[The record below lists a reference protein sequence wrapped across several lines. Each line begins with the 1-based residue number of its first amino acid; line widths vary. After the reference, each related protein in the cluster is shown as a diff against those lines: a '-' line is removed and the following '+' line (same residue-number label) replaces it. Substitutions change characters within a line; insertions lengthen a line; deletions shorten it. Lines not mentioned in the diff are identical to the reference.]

1 MPSPVYIKDGFFVH
15 GNGKAYYLESIAR
28 KVIKEMKGEKV
39 EYDDIEKFLCRKSIH
54 NKRI

>member
-28 KVIKEMKGEKV
+28 KVIKEMKGKKV
-39 EYDDIEKFLCRKSIH
+39 EYDDIEKAFM
-54 NKRI
+54 

>member
-39 EYDDIEKFLCRKSIH
+39 EYDDIENLLCRKSIH